1 VPTPADLPET
11 GGEARLSKV
20 SPPGLGSAHWLNEL
34 LAADPGDTRCDLAF
48 QPPHRYAGRRP
59 DRRGRAAPIPGV
71 AARLAI
77 CQPDYQGLRAAIG
90 RLAGA
95 LSSGIS
101 VSQMLTT
108 CHPCYGSPNFGP
120 PTLMPRSSRKV
131 CAAASVA
138 TVAKVGR
145 FVLPG
150 FVVTVIWIVLIILV
164 IILLAWIVHLAGGGL
179 FELRLGHFRLQIG
192 VT

>member
-1 VPTPADLPET
+1 
-11 GGEARLSKV
+11 
-20 SPPGLGSAHWLNEL
+20 
-34 LAADPGDTRCDLAF
+34 
-48 QPPHRYAGRRP
+48 
-59 DRRGRAAPIPGV
+59 
-71 AARLAI
+71 
-77 CQPDYQGLRAAIG
+77 
-90 RLAGA
+90 
-95 LSSGIS
+95 
-101 VSQMLTT
+101 MLTT
-108 CHPCYGSPNFGP
+108 YHPCCGSPNFGP
-120 PTLMPRSSRKV
+120 PTLMPRSSRKA

-179 FELRLGHFRLQIG
+179 FELRLGHFRLQVG

>member
-1 VPTPADLPET
+1 
-11 GGEARLSKV
+11 
-20 SPPGLGSAHWLNEL
+20 
-34 LAADPGDTRCDLAF
+34 
-48 QPPHRYAGRRP
+48 
-59 DRRGRAAPIPGV
+59 
-71 AARLAI
+71 
-77 CQPDYQGLRAAIG
+77 
-90 RLAGA
+90 
-95 LSSGIS
+95 
-101 VSQMLTT
+101 MLTT
-108 CHPCYGSPNFGP
+108 CHPCCGSANFGP
-120 PTLMPRSSRKV
+120 SELMPRSSRKA